1 MKSEINAKPQT
12 IDATNKAIGRIASQA
27 AFILRGKNK
36 PEYQP
41 NFDSGAKVAV
51 INIAKAKFS
60 GAKLTKVEYKSHSGY
75 PGGLKRVKIGKIF
88 AANPGEVLRRAVWGM
103 LPKNK
108 LRPAMIK
115 RLTIS

>member
-1 MKSEINAKPQT
+1 MSNKIDKQIIT
-12 IDATNKAIGRIASQA
+12 IDATDKAIGRIASQA
-27 AFILRGKNK
+27 AIILRGKNK

-41 NFDSGAKVAV
+41 NIDSGAKVAV
-51 INIAKAKFS
+51 INIAKARFS
-60 GAKLTKVEYKSHSGY
+60 GTKLTKVEYKSYSGY
-75 PGGLKRVKIGKIF
+75 PGGLKRVKIGKVF

-108 LRPAMIK
+108 LRPTMIK